1 MTQSPQ
7 FALDRSMR
15 RIDADG
21 HLHVEMSN
29 ISKANVCEY
38 FGREIPGGVER
49 GLDPNKLYPLYRDPA
64 ELKAAA
70 PTFAGKPLLMRHQPI
85 TADAPA
91 KELWVGTVGTDVRY
105 EHPYLRAPL
114 SVWTQEAIDAICADP
129 DDPESLRELSP
140 GYRYTVDWS
149 PGTTPEGVAFVGRM
163 RNIMCNHLA
172 IVHEGRTGPDVF
184 VADEAPKGFSKM
196 KFPRV
201 LAALAAILP
210 ALKHSDAVALDE
222 ALAADAF
229 KPAEDAMSAED
240 MKAALDAFCTKSG
253 KAMDALTD
261 EDKAEA
267 YKTAAKDKAVCA
279 KNSPHASSGSEKPA
293 PAMDEAVVTQRV
305 TDAVAAA
312 LKDTVPKADADKLAT
327 DAAVAARAEVHALY
341 TARKDVE
348 ATVGVV
354 ALDSAEAV
362 YRFALDHLKVDHKE
376 TPAAALVALYTAS
389 AKAAPAIAADAAV
402 AAAFDINSIYTFSS
416 KG

>member
-1 MTQSPQ
+1 MSHSPQ
-7 FALDRSMR
+7 FAFDRSMR

-91 KELWVGTVGTDVRY
+91 QELWVGTVGTDVRY
-105 EHPYLRAPL
+105 DHPYLKAPL
-114 SVWTQEAIDAICADP
+114 SVWTQEAIDAIYADP
-129 DDPESLRELSP
+129 DDPTSLRELSP

-149 PGTTPEGVAFVGRM
+149 SGTTPEGVAFVGRM
-163 RNIMCNHLA
+163 RNIMANHLA

-201 LAALAAILP
+201 LAALAAIIP

-229 KPAEDAMSAED
+229 KPAEDGLTAED
-240 MKAALDAFCTKSG
+240 MKAALDAFCNKSG

-279 KNSPHASSGSEKPA
+279 KNSPKASEGSAAPA
-293 PAMDEAVVTQRV
+293 PAMDEAVVTQRIA
-305 TDAVAAA
+305 DAVAKATTD
-312 LKDTVPKADADKLAT
+312 LVTKADADKLAL
-327 DAAVAARAEVHALY
+327 DAATAARAEVHALY

-348 ATVGVV
+348 STVGVV

-362 YRFALDHLKVDHKE
+362 YRFALDHLKVEHKE
-376 TPAAALVALYTAS
+376 LPVASLAALYTAS
-389 AKAAPAIAADAAV
+389 AKAATAPAIATDAAP
-402 AAAFDINSIYTFSS
+402 FDINSIYTFSS

>member
-1 MTQSPQ
+1 
-7 FALDRSMR
+7 MR
-15 RIDADG
+15 RTDADG
-21 HLHVEMSN
+21 HLHVERCN

-38 FGREIPGGVER
+38 FGREIPGAIER

-70 PTFAGKPLLMRHQPI
+70 PTFAGKPLLIQHVPI
-85 TADAPA
+85 TAEEPSRD
-91 KELWVGTVGTDVRY
+91 LWVGCVGTTVDFAP
-105 EHPYLRAPL
+105 PYLRAPI
-114 SVWTQEAIDAICADP
+114 SVWTQEAIDRIYADP
-129 DDPESLRELSP
+129 NDPDSLRELSP
-140 GYRYTVDWS
+140 GYRYTVDWT
-149 PGTTPEGVAFVGRM
+149 PGTTPEGVAFVGIM
-163 RNIMCNHLA
+163 RNIMANHLA

-229 KPAEDAMSAED
+229 KPAEDGFPNMTAED
-240 MKAALDAFCTKSG
+240 MKAALDAFCSKSG

-267 YKTAAKDKAVCA
+267 YKTAAKDACA
-279 KNSPHASSGSEKPA
+279 KNSPHASSGGTPPA

-305 TDAVAAA
+305 TDAVTAA
-312 LKDTVPKADADKLAT
+312 LKDTVPRADADKLAL
-327 DAAVAARAEVHALY
+327 DAATAARAEVHALY

-354 ALDSAEAV
+354 AMDSAEAV
-362 YRFALDHLKVDHKE
+362 YRFALDHLKVDHKD
-376 TPAAALVALYTAS
+376 TPAPALVALYTAS
-389 AKAAPAIAADAAV
+389 AKAAPAIAADAA
-402 AAAFDINSIYTFSS
+402 AAVPFDINSIYKFSS

>member
-1 MTQSPQ
+1 MTQATR

-29 ISKANVCEY
+29 ISKANVCGY
-38 FGREIPGGVER
+38 FGREIPGGIER
-49 GLDPNKLYPLYRDPA
+49 GLDPNTLYPLYRDPA

-91 KELWVGTVGTDVRY
+91 RELWVGTVGTDVRY

-114 SVWTQEAIDAICADP
+114 SVWTQEAIDAILADP
-129 DDPESLRELSP
+129 DDPDSLRELSP

-163 RNIMCNHLA
+163 RNIMANHLA

-184 VADEAPKGFSKM
+184 VADEAPKGIRKM
-196 KFPRV
+196 KFARV
-201 LAALAAILP
+201 LAVLGTIIP
-210 ALKHSDAVALDE
+210 TLKHSDAVALDE

-229 KPAEDAMSAED
+229 KPAEDGMSAAD
-240 MKAALDAFCTKSG
+240 MQAALDAFCTKSG

-267 YKTAAKDKAVCA
+267 YKTAAKDAATCA
-279 KNSPHASSGSEKPA
+279 KNSPRASSGSEKPA

-312 LKDTVPKADADKLAT
+312 LKDTVPKADADKLAL
-327 DAAVAARAEVHALY
+327 DAATAARAEVHALY

-348 ATVGVV
+348 ATVGIV

-389 AKAAPAIAADAAV
+389 ATAPAIAADTAV
-402 AAAFDINSIYTFSS
+402 AAAFDITSIYTF

>member
-1 MTQSPQ
+1 MTQSPK

-49 GLDPNKLYPLYRDPA
+49 GLDPDKLYPLYRDPA

-91 KELWVGTVGTDVRY
+91 KELWVGTVGTDVKY

-114 SVWTQEAIDAICADP
+114 SVWTQEAIDAIQADP
-129 DDPESLRELSP
+129 NDPLSLRELSP

-184 VADEAPKGFSKM
+184 VADEAPKGFLNM
-196 KFPRV
+196 KFSRV
-201 LAALAAILP
+201 LAALASVIP
-210 ALKHSDAVALDE
+210 ALSHQQAVALDE
-222 ALAADAF
+222 ALAHDVF
-229 KPAEDAMSAED
+229 PKEAEDTMSAED

-279 KNSPHASSGSEKPA
+279 KNSPENASGKTAPA
-293 PAMDEAVVTQRV
+293 PAMDEAVITQRV

-376 TPAAALVALYTAS
+376 LPAASLAALYTVS
-389 AKAAPAIAADAAV
+389 AKAIKAPEIATDAAP
-402 AAAFDINSIYTFSS
+402 FDINSIYTF

>member
-49 GLDPNKLYPLYRDPA
+49 GLNPNELYPLYRDPA

-85 TADAPA
+85 TADMPA

-114 SVWTQEAIDAICADP
+114 SVWTQEAIDAIHADP

-163 RNIMCNHLA
+163 RNIMANHLA

-229 KPAEDAMSAED
+229 KPAEDGMSAED
-240 MKAALDAFCTKSG
+240 MKAALDAFVAKTG

-267 YKTAAKDKAVCA
+267 YKTAAKDGKATTGGA
-279 KNSPHASSGSEKPA
+279 ATGQA
-293 PAMDEAVVTQRV
+293 ADEAAANTRV

-312 LKDTVPKADADKLAT
+312 LKDTVSKADADKLAL
-327 DAAVAARAEVHALY
+327 DAATAARAEIHALY

-376 TPAAALVALYTAS
+376 TPAAALAALHTAS
-389 AKAAPAIAADAAV
+389 AKAATVPAIATDAAP
-402 AAAFDINSIYTFSS
+402 FDISTIYTF